1 MLSGTPLKAP
11 GDSESLLTQDQ
22 LKDIVKKVFRPVF
35 ERIAAWTRA
44 KPELDLI
51 LVSGRSSAL
60 LGLRELLEESIPR
73 EKAPVKNDFIW
84 PLEYSFDD
92 RPADS
97 AKGYL
102 GTPSGE
108 EDFQKNTRMEMEA
121 KTVVAEGLLEN
132 ARKSITFQG
141 NYIRCNPLDTMRRS
155 RCIGILATDD
165 GDRWLPRFR
174 NDFNLLVEADY
185 GNINPEEELPTYVE
199 ETNFTSEGKGL
210 YLGINFAGK
219 GNADIIDRPQVFA
232 RILLKNAG
240 GTPYKSLKMF
250 FRQKSATELCFN
262 RALLTK
268 ENGDTVES
276 VSTHQEGNRLTVEN
290 VTAEIR
296 FFSDEKDFRNS
307 GKIHIDGSHP
317 IDRDPGSL
325 L

>member
-1 MLSGTPLKAP
+1 MYDVDKIRRG
-11 GDSESLLTQDQ
+11 
-22 LKDIVKKVFRPVF
+22 DIVVFNDPDNWLTVT
-35 ERIAAWTRA
+35 EPTGLHKIIQDALVALRILPANPAPHLLKR
-44 KPELDLI
+44 DI
-51 LVSGRSSAL
+51 LVAGGRASCHETTTKAECVEK
-60 LGLRELLEESIPR
+60 LRQGVFVFMR
-73 EKAPVKNDFIW
+73 EG
-84 PLEYSFDD
+84 S
-92 RPADS
+92 
-97 AKGYL
+97 
-102 GTPSGE
+102 T
-108 EDFQKNTRMEMEA
+108 QKNM
-121 KTVVAEGLLEN
+121 AECIRAVTEDGLDS
-132 ARKSITFQG
+132 R
-141 NYIRCNPLDTMRRS
+141 RC
-155 RCIGILATDD
+155 ILATDD

-232 RILLKNAG
+232 RILLKNAE
-240 GTPYKSLKMF
+240 GTPYRSLKMF

-317 IDRDPGSL
+317 IDRDPGFL

>member
-1 MLSGTPLKAP
+1 M
-11 GDSESLLTQDQ
+11 
-22 LKDIVKKVFRPVF
+22 F
-35 ERIAAWTRA
+35 ERIAAWSRA

-92 RPADS
+92 RPEDS

-102 GTPSGE
+102 ETPAGE
-108 EDFQKNTRMEMEA
+108 QDLQKNMRMEMEA

-165 GDRWLPRFR
+165 VDRWLPRFR

-185 GNINPEEELPTYVE
+185 GSINPCLRLW
-199 ETNFTSEGKGL
+199 L
-210 YLGINFAGK
+210 YLM
-219 GNADIIDRPQVFA
+219 
-232 RILLKNAG
+232 
-240 GTPYKSLKMF
+240 S
-250 FRQKSATELCFN
+250 
-262 RALLTK
+262 
-268 ENGDTVES
+268 
-276 VSTHQEGNRLTVEN
+276 
-290 VTAEIR
+290 
-296 FFSDEKDFRNS
+296 
-307 GKIHIDGSHP
+307 
-317 IDRDPGSL
+317 
-325 L
+325 